1 MPLGNVPNWLA
12 KQREVR
18 ANKSGS
24 CSNVLTRKP
33 LSRWFSK
40 CYSETHSF
48 WKSKSINS
56 NFERFVLKNKNLLA
70 STQLAGN
77 VITSKFIQNE
87 KKKYI
92 TIIWDVKRQIIDMG
106 SEKQNSS
113 DTTAVIQEKL
123 KKAKSTPPLVFF

>member
-1 MPLGNVPNWLA
+1 M
-12 KQREVR
+12 
-18 ANKSGS
+18 
-24 CSNVLTRKP
+24 
-33 LSRWFSK
+33 
-40 CYSETHSF
+40 
-48 WKSKSINS
+48 
-56 NFERFVLKNKNLLA
+56 A

-123 KKAKSTPPLVFF
+123 KKAKSTPPLFFFNNFYFIFIFLNINAFPNLFSIMFIKKKTLPPKIVR